1 MKRDIVISIDLPH
14 PPERVWAAVANA
26 EPLGAWFMK
35 NDFVASKGHRF
46 TFRMA
51 PQRGWDGLTHCEVV
65 ELDAP
70 RRLAM
75 TYRGEATGEKVIACA
90 GVRSEVVKS
99 TGKGIFASLDTQLSF
114 TLEPSGTGTRLTLE
128 HRGFEGFK
136 LVVVSFVMGLGW
148 KRSVLPRLR
157 ALLEKGAQG

>member
-1 MKRDIVISIDLPH
+1 MKRDIVISIELPQA
-14 PPERVWAAVANA
+14 PAQVWAALSDA
-26 EPLGAWFMK
+26 ETLGAWFMK
-35 NDFVASKGHRF
+35 NDFAPRLGHRF

-70 RRLAM
+70 RRVAM

-90 GVRSEVVKS
+90 GVRSDVVKS
-99 TGKGIFASLDTQLSF
+99 AGKGLFASLDTRLAF

-136 LVVVSFVMGLGW
+136 LVVVSFVMGMGW
-148 KRSVLPRLR
+148 KRSVFPRLR
-157 ALLEKGAQG
+157 ALLEKNARG